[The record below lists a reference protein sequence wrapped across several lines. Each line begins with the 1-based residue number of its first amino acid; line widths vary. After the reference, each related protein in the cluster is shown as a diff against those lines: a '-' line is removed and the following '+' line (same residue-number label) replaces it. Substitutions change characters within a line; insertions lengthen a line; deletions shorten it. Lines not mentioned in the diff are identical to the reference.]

1 MDLQPGQI
9 LRDRYRI
16 ERQLGA
22 GGMGAVYLAYDAT
35 LEVQVAVK
43 ANRNP
48 SNDSTS
54 QFLQEARL
62 LASLRHPNLPRV
74 MDYFVIENSQ
84 FLVMDYIAGDD
95 LDTILEREGPQPV
108 EKVLAWAEQIGSA
121 LTYLHS
127 QQPPVIH
134 RDIKPA
140 NLKLT
145 LEGEVTLVDFG
156 IAKAAD
162 STQATAA
169 GAMGYTPGFAPPEQY
184 GGARTGPFSDQYA
197 LGATLYALLTGKRPV
212 DGVQRVL
219 GQAVLTPLHL
229 LIPNIPA
236 SVQSAVERAM
246 SPRPEERFPS
256 VAAFITA
263 LQAPSAPT
271 AAAAQR
277 PAAAPTLSAAPGAAT
292 QMAPRAAAAPPQPR
306 RRTPWGWLALGGGLI
321 SLLVLAGLVVG
332 GYFLLRPKG
341 TPQAQLPAVTITA
354 PAASEPTD
362 AAPTPALADT
372 PVPTLEPSP
381 LPLPSDTPQPE
392 PSPTPSPRAL
402 GSERRVAFLS
412 DRADG
417 QTLQIWTMKAW
428 LDNAGKFIATDFTQV
443 TFDEGD
449 KLHPAW
455 SPDGTRLLYSA
466 PGDPGNGLDIFLLD
480 LANPSAPP
488 VNLTRLKGDD
498 TYPAWSPDGQ
508 TIAFTNTGRYVEGI
522 RALYFMDPSGGN
534 RVRVSE
540 DFQEYAPFW
549 YPDGQWLLYVINARD
564 HNYLFMREAKTE
576 FKTPEPYD
584 KNDFFGRLGEVADP
598 AVSPDGSQIAY
609 TRIDG
614 KKRAIY
620 VADYRQRGGKV
631 TNLTEGQTAE
641 SDPTWSPDSLYIA
654 FQSERD
660 GNAEIYLM
668 TAVGQLATNL
678 TNHPGRDLSPVW
690 QPFSP

>member
-95 LDTILEREGPQPV
+95 LDTVLEREGPQPV

-229 LIPNIPA
+229 LTPNIPA
-236 SVQSAVERAM
+236 SVQRAVEQAM

-263 LQAPSAPT
+263 LQAPSEPT

-277 PAAAPTLSAAPGAAT
+277 PT
-292 QMAPRAAAAPPQPR
+292 
-306 RRTPWGWLALGGGLI
+306 
-321 SLLVLAGLVVG
+321 
-332 GYFLLRPKG
+332 
-341 TPQAQLPAVTITA
+341 
-354 PAASEPTD
+354 
-362 AAPTPALADT
+362 
-372 PVPTLEPSP
+372 
-381 LPLPSDTPQPE
+381 
-392 PSPTPSPRAL
+392 
-402 GSERRVAFLS
+402 
-412 DRADG
+412 
-417 QTLQIWTMKAW
+417 
-428 LDNAGKFIATDFTQV
+428 
-443 TFDEGD
+443 
-449 KLHPAW
+449 
-455 SPDGTRLLYSA
+455 
-466 PGDPGNGLDIFLLD
+466 
-480 LANPSAPP
+480 
-488 VNLTRLKGDD
+488 
-498 TYPAWSPDGQ
+498 
-508 TIAFTNTGRYVEGI
+508 
-522 RALYFMDPSGGN
+522 
-534 RVRVSE
+534 
-540 DFQEYAPFW
+540 
-549 YPDGQWLLYVINARD
+549 
-564 HNYLFMREAKTE
+564 
-576 FKTPEPYD
+576 
-584 KNDFFGRLGEVADP
+584 
-598 AVSPDGSQIAY
+598 
-609 TRIDG
+609 
-614 KKRAIY
+614 
-620 VADYRQRGGKV
+620 
-631 TNLTEGQTAE
+631 
-641 SDPTWSPDSLYIA
+641 
-654 FQSERD
+654 
-660 GNAEIYLM
+660 
-668 TAVGQLATNL
+668 
-678 TNHPGRDLSPVW
+678 
-690 QPFSP
+690 